1 MQTQL
6 ASASPVHA
14 KPCPCI
20 GKTKYTP
27 YKSSLSGFYLLQQ
40 SAFGALAITEQAT
53 YTHII
58 GKQGQQECILAIAF
72 EVLYE
77 THSQYFLPYPQ

>member
-27 YKSSLSGFYLLQQ
+27 YKSSLSGFYLSQQ
-40 SAFGALAITEQAT
+40 SALFFNDTATTEI

-77 THSQYFLPYPQ
+77 THSQYLLPYPQ